1 LGIHEI
7 LEVND
12 EIRALISAKAEVSK
26 LKAAA
31 VRNGMLTLR
40 EAVVRKLFQ
49 GVTTVEE
56 VVRVTRSDVG

>member
-1 LGIHEI
+1 M
-7 LEVND
+7 ND